1 MVIDKA
7 TKTILSKLKKEITAL
22 KRQEKL
28 TRNKLRAALVKA
40 KKNARDFQ
48 RALERQNKR
57 AQTKIAA
64 AENAVYEKIAD
75 VIKKKAKASKKSRT
89 VKRTK

>member
-1 MVIDKA
+1 MAIDKA

-57 AQTKIAA
+57 AKTKIAA

-75 VIKKKAKASKKSRT
+75 AIKKKAKSSKKPRT